1 MPDDTSDHPP
11 TEPLDAGRGAG
22 WDSRAIMRERAAVT
36 RKDRDQAIADLRG
49 AMGDEEILEEF
60 GINLDQIER

>member
-1 MPDDTSDHPP
+1 MPDDTSDQSP
-11 TEPLDAGRGAG
+11 TEPLDTGRGAG

-36 RKDRDQAIADLRG
+36 RKDRDQAIADLR
-49 AMGDEEILEEF
+49 ASMGDEEILEEF